1 MAASVEVVNAAPSIL
16 PPAPLN
22 AIQAEVTDA
31 AIEDIAAYL
40 AESSKRTRVNTGA
53 RAR

>member
-16 PPAPLN
+16 PPAFPN
-22 AIQAEVTDA
+22 TIQTEVTDA

-40 AESSKRTRVNTGA
+40 AESSKRA
-53 RAR
+53 R